1 VLTLFTVP
9 KPFRGHI
16 GTIQR
21 NAIRSWTQLRPEC
34 EILLCGDDE
43 GTAEVAAEFGVQH
56 IPKIAR
62 NRVGSPLLDS
72 VFAAAQTEGR
82 RPTLAFVNADI
93 ILLSDFLPVMQ
104 PLVKEAAFLILGQR
118 WDLDVEDSI
127 DFDRPDW
134 EAELRERLA
143 KHGSLHSHTGVD
155 YYVFPKH
162 LWPRIPPFAV
172 GRLHYDNWLIAQA
185 RVLGARVI
193 DATERVTCIHQNHE
207 RTYASVGLR
216 GPQAEIN
223 LRKGTESRRNFEL
236 AGGKPYIFTLRDAN
250 WILGPHELSR
260 APWSI
265 ERIRRY
271 LRALPFL
278 HPAVWKR
285 FDRTYWSQG

>member
-1 VLTLFTVP
+1 MIHTPHAGSEHPRRRAKIPCRNGPNAKAPRGRSKSPRLRHHRPVLSLFTVP

-43 GTAEVAAEFGVQH
+43 GTAEVAAEFGVRH
-56 IPKIAR
+56 IPKMAR
-62 NRVGSPLLDS
+62 TRVGSPLLDS

-134 EAELRERLA
+134 EAELPERLA

-172 GRLHYDNWLIAQA
+172 GRLHYDNRLIHEK
-185 RVLGARVI
+185 LGWKPTRPLA
-193 DATERVTCIHQNHE
+193 E
-207 RTYASVGLR
+207 GLR
-216 GPQAEIN
+216 A
-223 LRKGTESRRNFEL
+223 
-236 AGGKPYIFTLRDAN
+236 
-250 WILGPHELSR
+250 
-260 APWSI
+260 
-265 ERIRRY
+265 
-271 LRALPFL
+271 
-278 HPAVWKR
+278 
-285 FDRTYWSQG
+285 TYWWIEAQVSSCRLNHAPERRTQAGEIGAARPDSQSTAN